1 MPATTIRY
9 TILNHSCSCQ
19 YCENDILITF
29 DDETLPK
36 DKWDHFDKVCDYLT
50 DFCKDPELYLDFEI
64 LTINKTTSK
73 RNNKI
78 NQKIS

>member
-36 DKWDHFDKVCDYLT
+36 DIWDHFDAVSDYLI